1 MYGCMC
7 VLVVHI
13 HRSQRLTSGIFLN
26 HSLPFIL
33 RYGLSLEPRALL
45 WESLVSICL
54 VQGRLPLL
62 TSVYVGSGDLNSG
75 TYSKCS
81 T

>member
-7 VLVVHI
+7 VFIVYI
-13 HRSQRLTSGIFLN
+13 HRGQRLTSSIFLN

-45 WESLVSICL
+45 WESLVSIRL
-54 VQGRLPLL
+54 VQGRRPLL
-62 TSVYVGSGDLNSG
+62 TRVYVGSRDLNSG